1 MKTRRAINKEE
12 LKNALLEL
20 MSEDADF
27 RREISVRLLREEPVT
42 RSYLDESLIKLSKQF
57 DDKLLE
63 LRREIAEENK
73 AMRAEFWEEM
83 RKLREEMARENQ
95 AMRAEFWEEIRKFRE
110 EMARENQAMRAEF
123 WEEIRKLREELNA
136 QVLALRKDGEA
147 MRAEFWEE
155 IRKLRE
161 EMARENQAMRT
172 EFWEEIKKL
181 REEMAKENQ
190 AMRAE
195 FWREMNKFREEF
207 TESLKQFER
216 SFNIRLSIVGNRWG
230 INAEM
235 AFKEGMKTIVEKEFG
250 WKVTKWRYEGIL
262 SDIHPKR
269 DKYEIDVVISD
280 SEVILAEIK
289 GSASEADVLKF
300 YDNVR
305 AYERVNGVKAKR
317 KVMIVALA
325 YPDARLEAQKYG
337 IELISPSTFPEIPIE
352 FIL

>member
-12 LKNALLEL
+12 LKNVLLEL
-20 MSEDADF
+20 MSKDADF

-95 AMRAEFWEEIRKFRE
+95 AMRAEFWEEIRKLRE
-110 EMARENQAMRAEF
+110 EMARENQAMRA
-123 WEEIRKLREELNA
+123 
-136 QVLALRKDGEA
+136 
-147 MRAEFWEE
+147 
-155 IRKLRE
+155 
-161 EMARENQAMRT
+161 

-280 SEVILAEIK
+280 SEVILVEIK
-289 GSASEADVLKF
+289 GSASEADVIKF

>member
-12 LKNALLEL
+12 LKNVLLEL

-27 RREISVRLLREEPVT
+27 RREISVLLLREEPVT

-95 AMRAEFWEEIRKFRE
+95 AMRAEFWEEIRKLRE
-110 EMARENQAMRAEF
+110 ELNAQVLALRKDGEAMRAEF

-147 MRAEFWEE
+147 MRA
-155 IRKLRE
+155 
-161 EMARENQAMRT
+161 

-280 SEVILAEIK
+280 SEVILVEIK

>member
-1 MKTRRAINKEE
+1 MKARRAINKEE
-12 LKNALLEL
+12 LKNVLLEL

-95 AMRAEFWEEIRKFRE
+95 AMRAEFWEEIRKLRE

-147 MRAEFWEE
+147 MRA
-155 IRKLRE
+155 
-161 EMARENQAMRT
+161 

-262 SDIHPKR
+262 PDIHPKR

-280 SEVILAEIK
+280 SEVILVEIK
-289 GSASEADVLKF
+289 GSASEADVIKF

>member
-1 MKTRRAINKEE
+1 
-12 LKNALLEL
+12 
-20 MSEDADF
+20 
-27 RREISVRLLREEPVT
+27 
-42 RSYLDESLIKLSKQF
+42 
-57 DDKLLE
+57 
-63 LRREIAEENK
+63 
-73 AMRAEFWEEM
+73 
-83 RKLREEMARENQ
+83 
-95 AMRAEFWEEIRKFRE
+95 
-110 EMARENQAMRAEF
+110 
-123 WEEIRKLREELNA
+123 
-136 QVLALRKDGEA
+136 
-147 MRAEFWEE
+147 
-155 IRKLRE
+155 
-161 EMARENQAMRT
+161 
-172 EFWEEIKKL
+172 
-181 REEMAKENQ
+181 
-190 AMRAE
+190 MRAE

-280 SEVILAEIK
+280 SEVILVEIK

-317 KVMIVALA
+317 KVLIVALA

>member
-12 LKNALLEL
+12 LKNVLLEL

-27 RREISVRLLREEPVT
+27 RREISVLLLREEPVT

-95 AMRAEFWEEIRKFRE
+95 AMRAEFWEEIRKLRE
-110 EMARENQAMRAEF
+110 EMARENQAMRA
-123 WEEIRKLREELNA
+123 
-136 QVLALRKDGEA
+136 
-147 MRAEFWEE
+147 
-155 IRKLRE
+155 
-161 EMARENQAMRT
+161 

-280 SEVILAEIK
+280 SEVILVEIK
-289 GSASEADVLKF
+289 GSASEADVIKF

-317 KVMIVALA
+317 KVLIVALA

>member
-73 AMRAEFWEEM
+73 AMRAEFWEEI

-95 AMRAEFWEEIRKFRE
+95 AMRAEFWEEMRKLRE
-110 EMARENQAMRAEF
+110 ELNAQVLALRKDGEAMRAEF

-161 EMARENQAMRT
+161 EMAR
-172 EFWEEIKKL
+172 
-181 REEMAKENQ
+181 ENQ

-262 SDIHPKR
+262 PDIHPKR

-280 SEVILAEIK
+280 SEVILVEIK

-317 KVMIVALA
+317 KVLIVALA

>member
-12 LKNALLEL
+12 LKNVLLEL

-95 AMRAEFWEEIRKFRE
+95 AMRAEFWEEIRKLRE

-155 IRKLRE
+155 IKKLRE
-161 EMARENQAMRT
+161 EMAR
-172 EFWEEIKKL
+172 
-181 REEMAKENQ
+181 ENQ

-262 SDIHPKR
+262 PDIHPKR

-280 SEVILAEIK
+280 SEVILVEIK
-289 GSASEADVLKF
+289 GSASEADVIKF

>member
-1 MKTRRAINKEE
+1 MRAKRGINKEE
-12 LKNALLEL
+12 LRNALLDL
-20 MSEDADF
+20 ISEDADF
-27 RREISVRLLREEPVT
+27 RSKLSAFLFREEPVT
-42 RSYLDESLIKLSKQF
+42 KGYLDESLIKLSKQF

-63 LRREIAEENK
+63 LRREIAEDNK
-73 AMRAEFWEEM
+73 TMRAEFWEEM
-83 RKLREEMARENQ
+83 RKLREE
-95 AMRAEFWEEIRKFRE
+95 
-110 EMARENQAMRAEF
+110 
-123 WEEIRKLREELNA
+123 LNA
-136 QVLALRKDGEA
+136 EILALRKDSEA

-155 IRKLRE
+155 IR
-161 EMARENQAMRT
+161 
-172 EFWEEIKKL
+172 KL

-207 TESLKQFER
+207 TESLRQFER

-250 WKVTKWRYEGIL
+250 WKVTKWQYEGIL
-262 SDIHPKR
+262 ADIHPKR

-280 SEVILAEIK
+280 GDVILVEIK

-305 AYERVNGVKAKR
+305 AYEYVNGVKAKR

-325 YPDARLEAQKYG
+325 YPDARVEAKKYG

>member
-12 LKNALLEL
+12 LKNVLLEL

-73 AMRAEFWEEM
+73 AMRAEFWEEI
-83 RKLREEMARENQ
+83 RKL
-95 AMRAEFWEEIRKFRE
+95 RE

-123 WEEIRKLREELNA
+123 WEEIRKLREE
-136 QVLALRKDGEA
+136 
-147 MRAEFWEE
+147 
-155 IRKLRE
+155 
-161 EMARENQAMRT
+161 MARENQAMRA

-280 SEVILAEIK
+280 SEVILVEIK

>member
-12 LKNALLEL
+12 LKNVLLEL

-27 RREISVRLLREEPVT
+27 RREISVLLLREEPVT

-95 AMRAEFWEEIRKFRE
+95 AMRAEFWEEIRK
-110 EMARENQAMRAEF
+110 
-123 WEEIRKLREELNA
+123 LREELNA

-161 EMARENQAMRT
+161 EMAR
-172 EFWEEIKKL
+172 
-181 REEMAKENQ
+181 ENQ

-280 SEVILAEIK
+280 SEVILVEIK
-289 GSASEADVLKF
+289 GSASEADVIKF

-317 KVMIVALA
+317 KVLIVALA

>member
-27 RREISVRLLREEPVT
+27 RREISVLLLREEPVT

-95 AMRAEFWEEIRKFRE
+95 AMRAEFWEEIRKLRE

-123 WEEIRKLREELNA
+123 WEE
-136 QVLALRKDGEA
+136 
-147 MRAEFWEE
+147 M
-155 IRKLRE
+155 RKLRE
-161 EMARENQAMRT
+161 EMAR
-172 EFWEEIKKL
+172 
-181 REEMAKENQ
+181 ENQ

-280 SEVILAEIK
+280 SEVILVEIK

-317 KVMIVALA
+317 KVLIVALA

>member
-12 LKNALLEL
+12 LKNVLLEL
-20 MSEDADF
+20 ISEDADF
-27 RREISVRLLREEPVT
+27 RREISVLLLREEPVT

-63 LRREIAEENK
+63 LRREIAEENQE
-73 AMRAEFWEEM
+73 MRAEFWEEM
-83 RKLREEMARENQ
+83 KKLREEVEREN
-95 AMRAEFWEEIRKFRE
+95 K
-110 EMARENQAMRAEF
+110 AMRAEF
-123 WEEIRKLREELNA
+123 WEEIRKLRE
-136 QVLALRKDGEA
+136 D
-147 MRAEFWEE
+147 
-155 IRKLRE
+155 I
-161 EMARENQAMRT
+161 AR
-172 EFWEEIKKL
+172 
-181 REEMAKENQ
+181 ENQ

-207 TESLKQFER
+207 TEILKEFER

-235 AFKEGMKTIVEKEFG
+235 PFKEGMKTIVEKEFG
-250 WKVTKWRYEGIL
+250 WRVTKWQYEGVL
-262 SDIHPKR
+262 ADIHPKR

-280 SEVILAEIK
+280 SEIILVEIK

-300 YDNVR
+300 YDNVG
-305 AYERVNGVKAKR
+305 AYEYVNNVKAKR
-317 KVMIVALA
+317 KVMSVALA
-325 YPDARLEAQKYG
+325 YPDTRVEAKKYG

>member
-12 LKNALLEL
+12 LKNVLLEL

-95 AMRAEFWEEIRKFRE
+95 AMRAEFWEEIRK
-110 EMARENQAMRAEF
+110 
-123 WEEIRKLREELNA
+123 
-136 QVLALRKDGEA
+136 
-147 MRAEFWEE
+147 
-155 IRKLRE
+155 LRE

-181 REEMAKENQ
+181 REEMARENQ

-280 SEVILAEIK
+280 SEVILVEIK

-317 KVMIVALA
+317 KVLIVALA

>member
-27 RREISVRLLREEPVT
+27 RREISVLLLREEPVT

-95 AMRAEFWEEIRKFRE
+95 AMRAEFWEEIRKLRE
-110 EMARENQAMRAEF
+110 EMARENQAMRA
-123 WEEIRKLREELNA
+123 
-136 QVLALRKDGEA
+136 
-147 MRAEFWEE
+147 
-155 IRKLRE
+155 
-161 EMARENQAMRT
+161 

-280 SEVILAEIK
+280 SEVILVEIK

-317 KVMIVALA
+317 KVLIVALA

>member
-27 RREISVRLLREEPVT
+27 RREISVLLLREEPVT

-73 AMRAEFWEEM
+73 AMRAEFWEEI
-83 RKLREEMARENQ
+83 RKL
-95 AMRAEFWEEIRKFRE
+95 RE

-123 WEEIRKLREELNA
+123 WEEIRKLREEMAREN
-136 QVLALRKDGEA
+136 QA

-161 EMARENQAMRT
+161 EMAR
-172 EFWEEIKKL
+172 
-181 REEMAKENQ
+181 ENQ

-262 SDIHPKR
+262 PDIHPKR

-280 SEVILAEIK
+280 SEVILVEIK
-289 GSASEADVLKF
+289 GSASEADVIKF

-317 KVMIVALA
+317 KVLIVALA

>member
-1 MKTRRAINKEE
+1 MKARRAINKEE
-12 LKNALLEL
+12 LKNVLLEL

-95 AMRAEFWEEIRKFRE
+95 AMRAEFWEEIRKLRE

-147 MRAEFWEE
+147 MRAEFWED
-155 IRKLRE
+155 
-161 EMARENQAMRT
+161 
-172 EFWEEIKKL
+172 IKKL
-181 REEMAKENQ
+181 REEMARENQ

-262 SDIHPKR
+262 PDIHPKR

-280 SEVILAEIK
+280 SEVILVEIK
-289 GSASEADVLKF
+289 GSASEADVIKF

>member
-12 LKNALLEL
+12 LKNVLLEL

-27 RREISVRLLREEPVT
+27 RREISVRLLREELVT

-95 AMRAEFWEEIRKFRE
+95 AMRAEFWEEIRKLRE
-110 EMARENQAMRAEF
+110 ELNAQVLALRKDGEAMRAEF

-161 EMARENQAMRT
+161 EMAR
-172 EFWEEIKKL
+172 
-181 REEMAKENQ
+181 ENQ

-280 SEVILAEIK
+280 SEVILVEIK
-289 GSASEADVLKF
+289 GSASEADVIKF

-317 KVMIVALA
+317 KVLIVALA

>member
-12 LKNALLEL
+12 LKNVLLEL

-95 AMRAEFWEEIRKFRE
+95 AMRAEFWEEIRKLRE

-147 MRAEFWEE
+147 MRA
-155 IRKLRE
+155 
-161 EMARENQAMRT
+161 

-262 SDIHPKR
+262 PDIHPKR

-280 SEVILAEIK
+280 SEVILVEIK
-289 GSASEADVLKF
+289 GSASEADVIKF

-317 KVMIVALA
+317 KVLIVALA

>member
-12 LKNALLEL
+12 LKNVLLEL

-95 AMRAEFWEEIRKFRE
+95 
-110 EMARENQAMRAEF
+110 
-123 WEEIRKLREELNA
+123 
-136 QVLALRKDGEA
+136 A

-280 SEVILAEIK
+280 SEVILVEIK

-317 KVMIVALA
+317 KVLIVALA

-337 IELISPSTFPEIPIE
+337 IELISPSAFPEIPIE

>member
-27 RREISVRLLREEPVT
+27 RREISVLLLREEPVT

-95 AMRAEFWEEIRKFRE
+95 AMRAEFWEEIRKLRE

-123 WEEIRKLREELNA
+123 WEE
-136 QVLALRKDGEA
+136 
-147 MRAEFWEE
+147 M
-155 IRKLRE
+155 RKLRE
-161 EMARENQAMRT
+161 EMARES
-172 EFWEEIKKL
+172 
-181 REEMAKENQ
+181 Q

-280 SEVILAEIK
+280 SEVILVEIK

-317 KVMIVALA
+317 KVLIVALA

>member
-12 LKNALLEL
+12 LKNVLLEL

-27 RREISVRLLREEPVT
+27 RREISVLLLREEPVT

-73 AMRAEFWEEM
+73 AMRAEFWEEI

-95 AMRAEFWEEIRKFRE
+95 AMRAEFWEEMRKLRE

-147 MRAEFWEE
+147 MRA
-155 IRKLRE
+155 
-161 EMARENQAMRT
+161 

-280 SEVILAEIK
+280 SEVILVEIK

>member
-27 RREISVRLLREEPVT
+27 RREISVLLLREEPVT

-73 AMRAEFWEEM
+73 AMRAEFWEEI
-83 RKLREEMARENQ
+83 RKL
-95 AMRAEFWEEIRKFRE
+95 RE

-123 WEEIRKLREELNA
+123 WEEIRKLREE
-136 QVLALRKDGEA
+136 
-147 MRAEFWEE
+147 
-155 IRKLRE
+155 
-161 EMARENQAMRT
+161 MAR
-172 EFWEEIKKL
+172 
-181 REEMAKENQ
+181 ENQ

-262 SDIHPKR
+262 PDIHPKR

-280 SEVILAEIK
+280 SEVILVEIK
-289 GSASEADVLKF
+289 GSASEADVIKF

-317 KVMIVALA
+317 KVLIVALA

>member
-12 LKNALLEL
+12 LKNVLLEL

-27 RREISVRLLREEPVT
+27 RREISVLLLREEPVT

-95 AMRAEFWEEIRKFRE
+95 AMRAEFWEEIRKLRE
-110 EMARENQAMRAEF
+110 EMARENQAMRA
-123 WEEIRKLREELNA
+123 
-136 QVLALRKDGEA
+136 
-147 MRAEFWEE
+147 
-155 IRKLRE
+155 
-161 EMARENQAMRT
+161 

-280 SEVILAEIK
+280 SEVILVEIK
-289 GSASEADVLKF
+289 GSASEADVIKF

-317 KVMIVALA
+317 KVLIVALA
-325 YPDARLEAQKYG
+325 YPDVRLEAQKYG

>member
-12 LKNALLEL
+12 LKNVLLEL
-20 MSEDADF
+20 ISEDADF
-27 RREISVRLLREEPVT
+27 RREISVLLLREEPVT

-63 LRREIAEENK
+63 FRREIAEENQE
-73 AMRAEFWEEM
+73 MRAEFWEEM
-83 RKLREEMARENQ
+83 KKLREEVERENK
-95 AMRAEFWEEIRKFRE
+95 AMK
-110 EMARENQAMRAEF
+110 AEF
-123 WEEIRKLREELNA
+123 WEEIRKLRE
-136 QVLALRKDGEA
+136 D
-147 MRAEFWEE
+147 
-155 IRKLRE
+155 I
-161 EMARENQAMRT
+161 AR
-172 EFWEEIKKL
+172 
-181 REEMAKENQ
+181 ENQ

-207 TESLKQFER
+207 TEILKEFER

-235 AFKEGMKTIVEKEFG
+235 PFKEGMKTIVEKEFG
-250 WKVTKWRYEGIL
+250 WRVTKWQYEGVL
-262 SDIHPKR
+262 ADIHPKR

-280 SEVILAEIK
+280 SEIILVEIK

-300 YDNVR
+300 YDNVG
-305 AYERVNGVKAKR
+305 AYEYVNNVKAKR

-325 YPDARLEAQKYG
+325 YPDTRVEAKKYG

>member
-12 LKNALLEL
+12 LKNVLLEL

-95 AMRAEFWEEIRKFRE
+95 AMRAEFWEEIRKLRE

-147 MRAEFWEE
+147 MRA
-155 IRKLRE
+155 
-161 EMARENQAMRT
+161 

-262 SDIHPKR
+262 PDIHPKR

-280 SEVILAEIK
+280 SEVILVEIK
-289 GSASEADVLKF
+289 GSASEADVIKF

>member
-12 LKNALLEL
+12 LKNVLLEL

-83 RKLREEMARENQ
+83 RKLREEMAR
-95 AMRAEFWEEIRKFRE
+95 
-110 EMARENQAMRAEF
+110 
-123 WEEIRKLREELNA
+123 
-136 QVLALRKDGEA
+136 
-147 MRAEFWEE
+147 
-155 IRKLRE
+155 
-161 EMARENQAMRT
+161 
-172 EFWEEIKKL
+172 
-181 REEMAKENQ
+181 ENQ

-280 SEVILAEIK
+280 SEVILVEIK
-289 GSASEADVLKF
+289 GSASEADVIKF

>member
-1 MKTRRAINKEE
+1 
-12 LKNALLEL
+12 
-20 MSEDADF
+20 
-27 RREISVRLLREEPVT
+27 
-42 RSYLDESLIKLSKQF
+42 
-57 DDKLLE
+57 
-63 LRREIAEENK
+63 
-73 AMRAEFWEEM
+73 
-83 RKLREEMARENQ
+83 
-95 AMRAEFWEEIRKFRE
+95 
-110 EMARENQAMRAEF
+110 MRAEF

-136 QVLALRKDGEA
+136 QVLTLRKDGEA
-147 MRAEFWEE
+147 MRA
-155 IRKLRE
+155 
-161 EMARENQAMRT
+161 

-262 SDIHPKR
+262 PDIHPKR

-280 SEVILAEIK
+280 SEVILVEIK

-317 KVMIVALA
+317 KVLIVALA